1 MRSNELQARTRAADR
16 SDLSRLVPCLVSRGT
31 PCADQPRA
39 TKKYE
44 HPSSEEAVNE
54 ILREGRV
61 ALVGQNCFIVG
72 GMRDG
77 NRGHWQLE
85 VRRHQRHGL
94 EGRLPAL
101 VEVTG
106 LEVIGSERGWHG
118 WLGFLGTNDPGSTR
132 SSPTGHHGTG
142 GSSAVGRVAPPDVD

>member
-1 MRSNELQARTRAADR
+1 
-16 SDLSRLVPCLVSRGT
+16 
-31 PCADQPRA
+31 
-39 TKKYE
+39 
-44 HPSSEEAVNE
+44 
-54 ILREGRV
+54 LREGRV

-142 GSSAVGRVAPPDVD
+142 GSSAVGRVAPPDVDWASGNRVACGAASNHPHGRGPHSAHRWCWSGRL